1 MWYIESKEEGNRNED
16 PVYQSALDAYIRENL
31 KKVQTEIALASGN
44 AGAVKIIDDYY
55 HRGTYVQ

>member
-1 MWYIESKEEGNRNED
+1 MWYIESKEGGDRNED

-31 KKVQTEIALASGN
+31 KKVQTEITLAPGN
-44 AGAVKIIDDYY
+44 PGAAKIIDDYY